1 MQFSLTF
8 NSSKFRFL
16 TDQNLHLSSNFHL
29 RFSVAEMGSHMSVL
43 PTNTK
48 VFINNEPFCL
58 LKSHRVQTAAP
69 SSTWLHEFFFFKS
82 FFFFQLKNPAS
93 STNWL
98 QATFLHWESAHLSAI
113 RCVSRSGKTTPE
125 MLKDRNNLISLTCFL
140 GFFFRKEELA
150 TCILFLFQPTYWF
163 LVRKS
168 DSKTSFLF

>member
-1 MQFSLTF
+1 
-8 NSSKFRFL
+8 
-16 TDQNLHLSSNFHL
+16 
-29 RFSVAEMGSHMSVL
+29 MGSHTSVL

-69 SSTWLHEFFFFKS
+69 SSTWLHEFFFFES
-82 FFFFQLKNPAS
+82 FFFL
-93 STNWL
+93 
-98 QATFLHWESAHLSAI
+98 
-113 RCVSRSGKTTPE
+113 
-125 MLKDRNNLISLTCFL
+125 
-140 GFFFRKEELA
+140 FFFCDLKIQLLPPTGSRLHFFTGNLLIYLRSDVSVEVEKLLQKCWRIATISFLWLVSLGVFLEKELA